1 LLKNAKPD
9 LEIFSQKWSERM
21 DFTSCVQGR
30 RSIRKFK
37 AQRVDRGIIEK
48 IVHTASFS
56 PSWKNSQVVRYILV
70 EEKEKLKFIAEN
82 CLLGFERNAPTILN
96 APALILVMVISGRS
110 GYERDGS
117 FSTGKEDRW
126 EVFDAGIATQTF
138 CLAAYNEGLG
148 TVIMGYF
155 DEKEVSKVVN
165 LPEGQKLAAMVAIG
179 VPEENPEMPKRKTV
193 EDLLTYG

>member
-1 LLKNAKPD
+1 
-9 LEIFSQKWSERM
+9 M
-21 DFTSCVQGR
+21 DFINCIQGR
-30 RSIRKFK
+30 RSIRKYK
-37 AQRVDRGIIEK
+37 PQIIDREK
-48 IVHTASFS
+48 IENIVKTASFA
-56 PSWKNSQVVRYILV
+56 PSWKNTQVVRYILI
-70 EEKEKLKFIAEN
+70 ENKEKLNYIAEN
-82 CLLGFERNAPTILN
+82 CLLGFDNNSSIIKN
-96 APALILVMVISGRS
+96 APAVILVMVIAGRS

-126 EVFDAGIATQTF
+126 EIFDAGISTQTL

-179 VPEENPEMPKRKTV
+179 IPDEIPDMPRRKSV
-193 EDLLTYG
+193 DELLTYG